1 MMRTS
6 AVVLPA
12 QGPPVN
18 TIRLILSIALSFVP
32 GFMCAKIQKKS
43 ELITHFSFI
52 FCTFAG
58 EMTKIQKTNMLLALA
73 AGVLALLCVLSI
85 LDK

>member
-1 MMRTS
+1 
-6 AVVLPA
+6 
-12 QGPPVN
+12 
-18 TIRLILSIALSFVP
+18 
-32 GFMCAKIQKKS
+32 MCAKIQKKS